1 MLGVF
6 GVSYAR
12 LRIQAINGKYVV
24 FRYRAPMDFAR
35 LEANPALDPRE
46 QALDARAVAPN
57 PLAFA
62 LEFVEARSP
71 MTV

>member
-1 MLGVF
+1 
-6 GVSYAR
+6 
-12 LRIQAINGKYVV
+12 
-24 FRYRAPMDFAR
+24 MDFAR